1 MAQCDKNS
9 IPLVNSDIQ
18 DDGEQLQRQEV
29 VVLKYLNLSQS
40 EWEQL
45 LNHYVFLLRQKD
57 LLTQFLDSLKN
68 VEMKPRTINSAV
80 GA

>member
-1 MAQCDKNS
+1 M
-9 IPLVNSDIQ
+9 
-18 DDGEQLQRQEV
+18 
-29 VVLKYLNLSQS
+29 VLKYLNLSQS

-45 LNHYVFLLRQKD
+45 LNRYVFLLRQKD
-57 LLTQFLDSLKN
+57 LLTQFLDSLKD